1 MRSVA
6 VDPIRFAESD
16 RRPNDSKGRSSR
28 APFLFVG
35 TFFGR
40 LFGGA
45 SIESERGGASSSK
58 PRTQKGRKQKAPGL
72 SDPRSFFCTRVVL
85 SSCPCRASAV
95 VRRPDGPVGA
105 FSLSP
110 KPITA
115 RRRAEQ
121 REQEQEPRRERQAEP
136 QEPLRRRGLRREQPE
151 PADRLP
157 SRPFLRRPKA
167 RC

>member
-1 MRSVA
+1 MRSAA

-45 SIESERGGASSSK
+45 SIESERGRASSSK
-58 PRTQKGRKQKAPGL
+58 SRTQKGRKQTAPGL
-72 SDPRSFFCTRVVL
+72 SDPRSFFVYLRRAFVVPL
-85 SSCPCRASAV
+85 SGVGGCPTAR
-95 VRRPDGPVGA
+95 RRPDRLAGA
-105 FSLSP
+105 FRLSP

-121 REQEQEPRRERQAEP
+121 REREPRRERQAEP
-136 QEPLRRRGLRREQPE
+136 QEPLRRREQPE